1 MATWASGF
9 PGGEARDSVNL
20 VHCEPCFSC
29 LKADRKNYYLH
40 IIDLQKHAELA
51 ESEVPF
57 AFAFYHTFDCF
68 GFSWIS
74 LVLFSPCEE

>member
-1 MATWASGF
+1 
-9 PGGEARDSVNL
+9 VNL
-20 VHCEPCFSC
+20 AFRASKLTE
-29 LKADRKNYYLH
+29 KNYYLH

-51 ESEVPF
+51 ESEVPSVL
-57 AFAFYHTFDCF
+57 AFYHTFDCF